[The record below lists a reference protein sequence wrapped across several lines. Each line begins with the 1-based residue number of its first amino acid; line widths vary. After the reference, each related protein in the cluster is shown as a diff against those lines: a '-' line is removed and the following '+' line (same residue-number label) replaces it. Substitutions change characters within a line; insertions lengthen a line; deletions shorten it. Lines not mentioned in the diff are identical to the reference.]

1 MKGRKKKQPIQ
12 KEDGLSSSI
21 KHILLIEDNPDD
33 IRLIQWIMAGI
44 RNSQFKLE
52 CVDRLKTALKRL
64 AKGGIDVILM
74 DLGLSDSQGIDTL
87 RSVYNKAPK
96 VPIVVLTGIGDEK
109 ISVQAIQEGAQDYL
123 IKGQV
128 NSDLLKRT
136 LMYAI
141 ERKQA
146 EKALKESE
154 ERYRDLVEKAD
165 VAILIDDKQ
174 GRFKYF
180 NKKFPELF
188 GYSFK
193 DMKKKSLESL
203 VHPDDIDRIK
213 QFHKER
219 TRGANAHNNYEFKGV
234 KKDGSTVY
242 LEVHVVALQDGDEI
256 IGTRSY
262 LRDIS
267 ERKRAEEE
275 LRVQSL
281 KDELTGLNNRRGF
294 FILAQQQI
302 KLANRKKKGFYLFFA
317 DLDGMKWIND
327 NLGHHEG
334 DKALKEIADVFRKTF
349 RESDIIARMG
359 GDEFAILAVEAQK
372 DSVETLS
379 DRLQKRLKDFNKE
392 QKYGFELSLSIG
404 VAYYDPEHP
413 AMIRKMLEQADKLMY
428 EHKQSKKKRGQI

>member
-1 MKGRKKKQPIQ
+1 MPKAKILIVEDERIVAKDIANILKSKGYVIPAIVSTG
-12 KEDGLSSSI
+12 EEA
-21 KHILLIEDNPDD
+21 IEKIRQTEPD
-33 IRLIQWIMAGI
+33 L
-44 RNSQFKLE
+44 
-52 CVDRLKTALKRL
+52 
-64 AKGGIDVILM
+64 ILM
-74 DLGLSDSQGIDTL
+74 DIMLKGKMDGIEAAAQI
-87 RSVYNKAPK
+87 RNRFNKPVIFITALMDKKILQRAKMTEPYAY
-96 VPIVVLTGIGDEK
+96 IVKPFRGSELYT
-109 ISVQAIQEGAQDYL
+109 
-123 IKGQV
+123 
-128 NSDLLKRT
+128 N
-136 LMYAI
+136 I
-141 ERKQA
+141 EMALYKHRM
-146 EKALKESE
+146 ESELKESE

-165 VAILIDDKQ
+165 VAVLIDDKQ

-180 NKKFPELF
+180 NKKFLELF
-188 GYSFK
+188 GYSYK
-193 DMKKKSLESL
+193 DMKKNSFESL

-234 KKDGSTVY
+234 KKDGSTVC
-242 LEVHVVALQDGDEI
+242 LEVHVVALKDGDEI

-275 LRVQSL
+275 LRAQSL

-294 FILAQQQI
+294 FILAQQQL
-302 KLANRKKKGFYLFFA
+302 KLAKRKKMGFYLFFA

-359 GDEFAILAVEAQK
+359 GDEFAILAIEAQK

-379 DRLQKRLKDFNKE
+379 DRLLKRLKDFNKE
-392 QKYGFELSLSIG
+392 QKYSFELSLSIG
-404 VAYYDPEHP
+404 VVYYDPEHP
-413 AMIRKMLEQADKLMY
+413 AMIGKMLEQADKLMY
-428 EHKQSKKKRGQI
+428 EHKQSKKKMVKS